1 MKKTLLISL
10 LAGTAIV
17 AGAAL
22 AFAEAPG
29 GHMGWH
35 PMSKEDRAAHHA
47 EMCKDMYAHEVG
59 GLAALEA
66 KLSLTSAQEGAFN
79 HWKDVKLGEAK
90 DHSSKCASMTRPD
103 MAGGPPSP
111 LDHMAHEEEMLK
123 TRLADLQAE
132 RPVLAAFYNSLND
145 TQKKEFAMEGRRMHA
160 HMHGMHGMMMGHGSI
175 DHGPDGDGDHDGPM
189 DHDGPPPPRPQ
200 GE

>member
-1 MKKTLLISL
+1 MKKTILISL

-22 AFAEAPG
+22 AFAEAPD

-35 PMSKEDRAAHHA
+35 QMSKEDRAVHHA
-47 EMCKDMYAHEVG
+47 EMCKDLYAHEVG

-79 HWKDVKLGEAK
+79 RWKDVKLGEAK
-90 DHSSKCASMTRPD
+90 DHSSKCASMTMPD

-111 LDHMAHEEEMLK
+111 LDHMAREEEM
-123 TRLADLQAE
+123 
-132 RPVLAAFYNSLND
+132 
-145 TQKKEFAMEGRRMHA
+145 
-160 HMHGMHGMMMGHGSI
+160 
-175 DHGPDGDGDHDGPM
+175 
-189 DHDGPPPPRPQ
+189 
-200 GE
+200 